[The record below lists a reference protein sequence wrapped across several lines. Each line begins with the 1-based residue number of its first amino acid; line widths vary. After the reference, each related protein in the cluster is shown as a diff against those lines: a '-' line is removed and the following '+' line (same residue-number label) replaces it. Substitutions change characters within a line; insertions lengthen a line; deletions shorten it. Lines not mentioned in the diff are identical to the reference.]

1 MVHGVLTGVA
11 YLTPASVAAALGLE
25 STGSAVVALGL
36 CCSEACGDLPG
47 PGMEPVF
54 PALAG
59 GFFTTEPPRKLLCFL
74 NASSASAVSVIR
86 SSFSL
91 IIFLIEVYH
100 VSSFQNTKYWPF
112 KFSEESPHCF
122 SIVATPFYIPT
133 GSSNICCV
141 FFRGSVHVS

>member
-36 CCSEACGDLPG
+36 RCSEACGDLPG

-74 NASSASAVSVIR
+74 NASSCAIQMAPSRESLQPPRKQGASG
-86 SSFSL
+86 L
-91 IIFLIEVYH
+91 I
-100 VSSFQNTKYWPF
+100 
-112 KFSEESPHCF
+112 
-122 SIVATPFYIPT
+122 
-133 GSSNICCV
+133 
-141 FFRGSVHVS
+141 